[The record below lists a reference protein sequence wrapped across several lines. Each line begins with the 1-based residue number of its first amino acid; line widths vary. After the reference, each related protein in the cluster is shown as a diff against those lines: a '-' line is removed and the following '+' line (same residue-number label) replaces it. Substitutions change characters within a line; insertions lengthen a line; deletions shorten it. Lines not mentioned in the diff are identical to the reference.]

1 MPIGYEKATR
11 LASGDVASR
20 NYFGDDSDGSVTY
33 SSSTNLT
40 VQNKNGSYD
49 GDMLVRNYT
58 NLTINSGVTLTV
70 DQPCR
75 GMLIYVSG
83 DCTINGTLSMT
94 RRGAYRNPTD
104 VTSSGLRLPIF
115 QTGSSETLS
124 SADFAGTGSSAPGA
138 VANQD
143 GISGNGKIYTI
154 AKTGTS
160 GAGGCYGGGGGTSC
174 AASNGSTGQSGGGGG
189 GGGYGGTGGSSTCF
203 SGGAGGGGRYWGDCG
218 CGANS
223 AQDYGGKGGDGC
235 SCYTHNASCGGSAGN
250 PYGNSRGSEGAGYPL
265 PGQNGT
271 GGLLILIVG
280 GDLSGSGT
288 ISANGGDG
296 GFGHHTGGG
305 GSGGG
310 NVIVLHAGA
319 YSAGLTV
326 TANGGNGGGT
336 AESRLSGGLS
346 SGGDVSRCG
355 GDGGNGSVQGPT
367 QIR

>member
-94 RRGAYRNPTD
+94 RRGAFYNPTG
-104 VTSSGLRLPIF
+104 VSSGGIRLPISISG
-115 QTGSSETLS
+115 QTETLS
-124 SADFAGTGSSAPGA
+124 AADFAGCGSAATTA

-143 GISGNGKIYTI
+143 GISGSGKIYTFHKVG
-154 AKTGTS
+154 A
-160 GAGGCYGGGGGTSC
+160 AGGTIANVKGPSGT
-174 AASNGSTGQSGGGGG
+174 AGQSGGGGAG
-189 GGGYGGTGGSSTCF
+189 GWDHHAAAAGTCF
-203 SGGAGGGGRYWGDCG
+203 SGGSASGGGANGTPGQAGG
-218 CGANS
+218 S
-223 AQDYGGKGGDGC
+223 YGGAGGNGQGMW
-235 SCYTHNASCGGSAGN
+235 ASGGGAGN
-250 PYGNSRGSEGAGYPL
+250 PGGSGSYGATAGA
-265 PGQNGT
+265 NGN

-280 GDLSGSGT
+280 GNLT
-288 ISANGGDG
+288 I
-296 GFGHHTGGG
+296 G
-305 GSGGG
+305 GSGS
-310 NVIVLHAGA
+310 IE
-319 YSAGLTV
+319 S
-326 TANGGNGGGT
+326 NGGNGGSG
-336 AESRLSGGLS
+336 AGGSGPERAGGGASGGGPMLVLYAGTLS
-346 SGGDVSRCG
+346 NSGSIGAIGGTGGMHSGGAKTWFKG
-355 GDGGNGSVQGPT
+355 GDGGDGYVYGPT
-367 QIR
+367 QIDK